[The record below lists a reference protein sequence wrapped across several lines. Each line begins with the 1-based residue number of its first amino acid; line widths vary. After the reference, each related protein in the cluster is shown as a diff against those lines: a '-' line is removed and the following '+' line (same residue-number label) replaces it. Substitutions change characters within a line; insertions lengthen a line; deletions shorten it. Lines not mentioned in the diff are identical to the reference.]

1 MADIIFSSEMDS
13 ALNRF
18 ENDLM
23 DSVYH
28 TIKNSKNGI
37 TYKVIDSIRDN
48 TRRQRAYLAD
58 NISDGKIEE
67 KMSDYLDK
75 LRSLQS
81 EHIEKTRN
89 SIRQLTDSVI
99 RLASRKNGEDLESAF
114 ITLTNEVFRK
124 ENASIYTELNN
135 ETSKQMKNY
144 VSSCFLYSPAIE
156 ETMDDVSADIRRLLN
171 NYCENLVREYQAY
184 LNSYLKRYRGH
195 ILEAISN
202 QQSIGSKEND
212 KVEEQYINRE
222 NEMNDRFQN
231 KTMVSAN
238 EMQFI
243 APSLKKYG
251 IIIEDTFDGITIK
264 APNSEK
270 AMTLYKG
277 ERGCYF
283 SEDHSIEIESQTD
296 DLNSNS
302 MVITIGDNVITENVD
317 SCYLGTKQNPKRIGL
332 KMGFLEYQVFY
343 GGVEQTDLIKMG
355 VILDEI
361 AKSFPE
367 YYNSLSHEVIF
378 ESLQQKIEEAKREK
392 NELYKDDYGI
402 VHINPDTQEE
412 FIDKVSAIGYALEER
427 EDGVYAI
434 DIQGGV
440 HKIQYNSGYAY
451 FEDNPRVG
459 FNTSAYFVTD
469 NEIKGPMIDYHVKND
484 TLICSGDY
492 LYLTISAPGK
502 VCRLGYDEND
512 KFVCEI
518 EMGEKLITN
527 GDIIKKVV
535 KSVCPKLYENIANAC
550 IEHER
555 SIKNA
560 NVKQDIGTDAADE
573 LMQELDQ
580 EEMIEKVNI
589 KAGEENLR
597 EDIHIVERVQSEMS
611 IDDEIYLLEQDPNVQ
626 RYIELMKLQA
636 EQKAMNQDN
645 NMTM

>member
-18 ENDLM
+18 ENDLK

-58 NISDGKIEE
+58 NISDCKIEG

-75 LRSLQS
+75 LRSLQN
-81 EHIEKTRN
+81 EHIGKTRN

-124 ENASIYTELNN
+124 ENASIYTKLNN
-135 ETSKQMKNY
+135 ETSKLMKNY

-156 ETMDDVSADIRRLLN
+156 GTMADVSADIRRLLN
-171 NYCENLVREYQAY
+171 NYCENLVREYQEY
-184 LNSYLKRYRGH
+184 LNSYLKRYREH
-195 ILEAISN
+195 VMEAISN
-202 QQSIGSKEND
+202 QQSISSKETG
-212 KVEEQYINRE
+212 KVEEQYVTRE
-222 NEMNDRFQN
+222 SEMDNRFQN
-231 KTMVSAN
+231 KTMASAN

-243 APSLKKYG
+243 APSLKKFG

-264 APNSEK
+264 TPNSEK
-270 AMTLYKG
+270 SMLLYKG
-277 ERGCYF
+277 ERNHYF
-283 SEDHSIEIESQTD
+283 SEDHSIEIENIASD
-296 DLNSNS
+296 NMS
-302 MVITIGDNVITENVD
+302 ITIGEKVITEVRD
-317 SCYLGTKQNPKRIGL
+317 TIYLGTKNNPRRIEL
-332 KMGFLEYQVFY
+332 KTGFLEYKVFY

-355 VILDEI
+355 VVLDEI

-367 YYNSLSHEVIF
+367 YYNNLSHEVIF
-378 ESLQQKIEEAKREK
+378 ESLHQEIEEAKREK
-392 NELYKDDYGI
+392 AELFKDDYGI
-402 VHINPDTQEE
+402 VHINPDTQEK
-412 FIDKVSAIGYALEER
+412 FIEKVSAIGYALEER

-469 NEIKGPMIDYHVKND
+469 NEIKGPMIDYHVKGD

-560 NVKQDIGTDAADE
+560 NEKQDIGTDAADE

-597 EDIHIVERVQSEMS
+597 EDINIVEKVQSEMS

-626 RYIELMKLQA
+626 RYIELMKLQT

>member
-18 ENDLM
+18 ENDLK

-58 NISDGKIEE
+58 NISDGKIEG

-75 LRSLQS
+75 LRSLQN
-81 EHIEKTRN
+81 EHIGKTRN

-124 ENASIYTELNN
+124 ENASIYTKLNN
-135 ETSKQMKNY
+135 ETSKLMKNY

-156 ETMDDVSADIRRLLN
+156 GTMADVSADIRRLLN
-171 NYCENLVREYQAY
+171 NYCENLVREYQEY
-184 LNSYLKRYRGH
+184 LNSYLKRYREH
-195 ILEAISN
+195 VMEAISN
-202 QQSIGSKEND
+202 QQSISSKETG
-212 KVEEQYINRE
+212 KVEEQYVTRE
-222 NEMNDRFQN
+222 SEMDNRFQN
-231 KTMVSAN
+231 KTMASAN

-243 APSLKKYG
+243 APSLKKFG

-264 APNSEK
+264 TPNSEK
-270 AMTLYKG
+270 SMLLYKG
-277 ERGCYF
+277 ERNHYF
-283 SEDHSIEIESQTD
+283 SEDHSIEIENIASD
-296 DLNSNS
+296 NMS
-302 MVITIGDNVITENVD
+302 ITMGEKVITEVRD
-317 SCYLGTKQNPKRIGL
+317 TIYLGTKNNPRRIEL
-332 KMGFLEYQVFY
+332 KTGFLEYKVFY

-355 VILDEI
+355 VVLDEI

-367 YYNSLSHEVIF
+367 YYNNLSHEVIF
-378 ESLQQKIEEAKREK
+378 ESLHQEIEEAKREK
-392 NELYKDDYGI
+392 AELFKDDYGI
-402 VHINPDTQEE
+402 VHINPDTQEK
-412 FIDKVSAIGYALEER
+412 FIEKVSAIGYALEER

-469 NEIKGPMIDYHVKND
+469 NEIKGPMIDYHVKGD

-560 NVKQDIGTDAADE
+560 NEKQDIGTDAADE

-580 EEMIEKVNI
+580 EEMIEKVDI

-597 EDIHIVERVQSEMS
+597 EDINIVEKVQSEMS

-626 RYIELMKLQA
+626 RYIELMKLQT

>member
-18 ENDLM
+18 ENDLK

-58 NISDGKIEE
+58 NISDGKIEG

-75 LRSLQS
+75 LRSLQN
-81 EHIEKTRN
+81 EHIGKTRN

-124 ENASIYTELNN
+124 ENASIYTKLNN
-135 ETSKQMKNY
+135 ETSKLMKNY

-156 ETMDDVSADIRRLLN
+156 GTMADVSADIRRLLN
-171 NYCENLVREYQAY
+171 NYCENLVREYQEY
-184 LNSYLKRYRGH
+184 LNSYLKRYREH
-195 ILEAISN
+195 VMEAISN
-202 QQSIGSKEND
+202 QQSISSKETG
-212 KVEEQYINRE
+212 KVEEQYVTRE
-222 NEMNDRFQN
+222 SEMDNRFQN
-231 KTMVSAN
+231 KTMASAN

-243 APSLKKYG
+243 APSLKKFG

-264 APNSEK
+264 TPNSEK
-270 AMTLYKG
+270 SMLLYKG
-277 ERGCYF
+277 ERNHYF
-283 SEDHSIEIESQTD
+283 SEDHSIEIENIASD
-296 DLNSNS
+296 NMS
-302 MVITIGDNVITENVD
+302 ITMGEKVITEVRD
-317 SCYLGTKQNPKRIGL
+317 TIYLGTKNNPRRIEL
-332 KMGFLEYQVFY
+332 KTGFLEYKVFY

-355 VILDEI
+355 VVLDEI

-367 YYNSLSHEVIF
+367 YYNNLSHEVIF
-378 ESLQQKIEEAKREK
+378 ESLHQEIEEAKREK
-392 NELYKDDYGI
+392 AELFKDDYGI
-402 VHINPDTQEE
+402 VHINPDTQEK
-412 FIDKVSAIGYALEER
+412 FIEKVSAIGYALEER

-469 NEIKGPMIDYHVKND
+469 NEIKGPMIDYHVKGD

-560 NVKQDIGTDAADE
+560 NEKQDIGTDAADE

-597 EDIHIVERVQSEMS
+597 EDINIVEKVQSEMS

-626 RYIELMKLQA
+626 RYIELMKLQT